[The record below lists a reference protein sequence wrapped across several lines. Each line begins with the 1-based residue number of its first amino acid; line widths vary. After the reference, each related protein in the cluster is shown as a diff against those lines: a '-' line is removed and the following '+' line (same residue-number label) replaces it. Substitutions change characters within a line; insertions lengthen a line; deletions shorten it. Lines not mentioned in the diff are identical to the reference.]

1 MQARVGDVDKVV
13 GSWRNAVHHRGTED
27 TEESRLGSDGYVGT
41 ERSTFLCLL
50 CVLCASVVNSLM
62 ISYFT
67 HGPTLAYR
75 TYGSGPLPVLAFH
88 GFGRSGADFELL
100 EKELG
105 GRCTLYAFDLHFH
118 GQSPG
123 YPERAD
129 KPFTPHELATYFMA
143 FADKLGAKKVGLL
156 GYSLGGRIALS
167 LLEQVP
173 ERIERAFLAAPDGLK
188 TRPWYRGLADSKLG
202 RALYK
207 RFVVDPRMTHA
218 IINSLRFVRLM
229 NERMHRFLMGQTD
242 SRAKRQL
249 VHDVWLSY
257 RLIEPDLARVASN
270 AKAHG
275 IPVHL
280 FFGVNDRVIRP
291 AFGENLRK
299 HAPDVITQQELPF
312 GHALLNQ
319 ELGQAIT
326 AHLV

>member
-1 MQARVGDVDKVV
+1 M
-13 GSWRNAVHHRGTED
+13 
-27 TEESRLGSDGYVGT
+27 L
-41 ERSTFLCLL
+41 
-50 CVLCASVVNSLM
+50 
-62 ISYFT
+62 SYFT
-67 HGPTLAYR
+67 HSVTLAYR
-75 TYGSGPLPVLAFH
+75 TYGNGPLAVLAFH
-88 GFGRSGADFELL
+88 GFGRTGADFAIL
-100 EKELG
+100 EPIMNAH
-105 GRCTLYAFDLHFH
+105 CTLYAFDLHFH

-129 KPFTPHELATYFMA
+129 VPFTPQELATYFMA
-143 FADKLGAKKVGLL
+143 FADKIGAAKVGLL
-156 GYSLGGRIALS
+156 GYSLGGRIVLS

-173 ERIERAFLAAPDGLK
+173 ERIERVFLAAPDGLK

-207 RFVVDPRMTHA
+207 RFVVDPTVTHA
-218 IINSLRFVRLM
+218 IINTLRFVRLM

-257 RLIEPDLARVASN
+257 RLIEPDLARVAAN

-275 IPVHL
+275 ISVHL

-299 HAPDVITQQELPF
+299 HAPNVIGQEELPF
-312 GHALLNQ
+312 GHALLTP
-319 ELGQAIT
+319 ELGAAMVRQ
-326 AHLV
+326 LDQRE